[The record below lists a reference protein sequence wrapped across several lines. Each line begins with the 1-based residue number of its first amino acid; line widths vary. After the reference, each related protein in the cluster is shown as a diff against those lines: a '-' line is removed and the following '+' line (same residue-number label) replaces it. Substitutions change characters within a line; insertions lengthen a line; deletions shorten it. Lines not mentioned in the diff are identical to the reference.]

1 MLTNEER
8 GYNGTTEGS
17 KEEKQGLGLS
27 KKSKK
32 QSKGNQRIAET
43 VCGTVGDSKKASE
56 RRRHLALV
64 SN

>member
-43 VCGTVGDSKKASE
+43 VCGTVGDRE
-56 RRRHLALV
+56 REKER
-64 SN
+64 